1 MARLKSWLFGLLRC
15 VAAGLLVLVGPLALA
30 APPAGALVRFGSFGH
45 GAGQFFEPHG
55 IAVEHRSGEVYVLD
69 TDNHRIER
77 FSPGGR
83 FQVAWGWGVA
93 DGRTRAPQACSARC
107 HEGLAGDGPGQLS
120 FAQGLTIDQDPHSRS
135 FGDLYL
141 ADIWN
146 YRVEKFSPR
155 GRFLL
160 MFGAQVNESARRRHE
175 RAGEDRCPVRPGDR
189 CRKGVKEGGR
199 GHFEF
204 AVEGNFV
211 AVGPHGDVYVGDR
224 NRVEVFSENG
234 VFRREVAL
242 SPAPRSSGGELGGVS
257 GLLVDSAGDLY
268 VIRNGVSGVRE
279 YAPDGRA
286 LRSFDD
292 KGEPA
297 WPEGPAPAMELDGA
311 GHLLIDAFD
320 GRHHAMLE
328 YSLGG
333 RLLARFDEG
342 QEDALHGLAYGPG
355 AGKLY
360 LINTSSTLSST
371 AASVRVLDPPSPIA
385 LLAGMLA
392 VSLGEW

>member
-1 MARLKSWLFGLLRC
+1 MVLVEAKALLLGLLLC
-15 VAAGLLVLVGPLALA
+15 ILVSLVALVAPA
-30 APPAGALVRFGSFGH
+30 AQGFVRFGSFGH
-45 GAGQFFEPHG
+45 GDGQFFEPHG
-55 IAVEHRSGEVYVLD
+55 IAVDHRSGGIFVLD

-77 FSPGGR
+77 FSPSGR
-83 FQVAWGWGVA
+83 FQMASGWGVA
-93 DGRTRAPQACSARC
+93 DGRTRALQTCRARC
-107 HEGLAGDGPGQLS
+107 HEGLAGAGPGQLS
-120 FAQGLTIDQDPHSRS
+120 FAQGLTIDQGSRRRS
-135 FGDLYL
+135 HGDLYL

-146 YRVEKFSPR
+146 YRVQKFSPQ

-175 RAGEDRCPVRPGDR
+175 RTGEDRCPVRPGDR
-189 CRKGVKEGGR
+189 CAKGVKEGGR

-224 NRVEVFSENG
+224 NRVEVFSEEG

-242 SPAPRSSGGELGGVS
+242 SPPPRSSGGELGGVS

-279 YAPDGRA
+279 YAPDGRP

-297 WPEGPAPAMELDGA
+297 WPEGPAPAMELDDT
-311 GHLLIDAFD
+311 GHLFIDAFD
-320 GRHHAMLE
+320 GRHHAILE
-328 YSLGG
+328 YSLHGQ
-333 RLLARFDEG
+333 LLASFDEG
-342 QEDALHGLAYGPG
+342 QEDALHGFAYSPRTGD
-355 AGKLY
+355 LY
-360 LINTSSTLSST
+360 LINTSSTLASR
-371 AASVRVLDPPSPIA
+371 AASVRVLGPPSRIA
-385 LLAGMLA
+385 LLAGMVA